1 MLRYEELQQL
11 SEDRTRQLLREADA
25 ERQARRA
32 AAGRSRQHREWRAL
46 QDAFRLL
53 TRAWRPA

>member
-11 SEDRTRQLLREADA
+11 SEDRTRQLRREADA
-25 ERQARRA
+25 ERRTVRASGRCRQRRE
-32 AAGRSRQHREWRAL
+32 RRAL
-46 QDAFRLL
+46 QDAFELL